1 MIRSGNDTHG
11 SYRAFVRHII
21 TSEELDL
28 PIGGVKFTAA
38 PNFTDQGDGVC
49 IRVMFKNTQGLL
61 EVRPRDDIA
70 AHADAQALPKAC
82 PCS

>member
-1 MIRSGNDTHG
+1 VIWSGNDTHG
-11 SYRAFVRHII
+11 SYRAFVRDVI
-21 TSEELDL
+21 TSEEIDI

-38 PNFTDQGDGVC
+38 PNFTDQGDAVC

-61 EVRPRDDIA
+61 EIGPGDDIA
-70 AHADAQALPKAC
+70 AYTDAQALPKAC